1 MAADKKLTQD
11 QQQVADLS
19 QVVDEVHQMLL
30 RFERKMAVGHI
41 VMIGC
46 FATAVGLLVAMT
58 VGIWR
63 R

>member
-1 MAADKKLTQD
+1 MPSEQKPIPD
-11 QQQVADLS
+11 QKQVEELS
-19 QVVDEVHQMLL
+19 QIVDEVHQMLL
-30 RFERKMAVGHI
+30 RFERTMAVGHK
-41 VMIGC
+41 VMIGF